1 VTKKDENPGYLKLL
15 QRAIEEKHKC
25 RAVHRES
32 VHVLETIENRVMW
45 TGEVEV
51 FELTGHAEAEKCYA
65 WSHREK
71 GASSSILNSENMRLI
86 TVLGKRPVDSPQ
98 MAVRA
103 AIFYDV
109 QPAPLRNHDSPP
121 GHL

>member
-1 VTKKDENPGYLKLL
+1 
-15 QRAIEEKHKC
+15 
-25 RAVHRES
+25 
-32 VHVLETIENRVMW
+32 MW

-51 FELTGHAEAEKCYA
+51 FDLMGHAEAGTCYA

-71 GASSSILNSENMRLI
+71 GASSRILNSENMRLI

-103 AIFYDV
+103 AIFYAV
-109 QPAPLRNHDSPP
+109 QPALLQNQDPP
-121 GHL
+121 SGHV

>member
-1 VTKKDENPGYLKLL
+1 MTKKLENPGYLKLL

-32 VHVLETIENRVMW
+32 VLVHETVENRIIW

-51 FELTGHAEAEKCYA
+51 FDLTGHAEAAKCYA
-65 WSHREK
+65 WSHRET
-71 GASSSILNSENMRLI
+71 GASSGILNSENMRLI

-109 QPAPLRNHDSPP
+109 QPAPLREQP
-121 GHL
+121 